1 MRTTIKL
8 DDEILIEAKAIAA
21 RTGRTFA
28 EVVEDAVRE
37 AFARRRAARAR
48 PTSDAPILPTFGVGG
63 LRPGVDLN
71 DSARLLDIMDGTDR

>member
-37 AFARRRAARAR
+37 AFARRRAVR
-48 PTSDAPILPTFGVGG
+48 PTSDAPVLPTFGAGG
-63 LRPGVDLN
+63 LRPGVDLD
-71 DSARLLDIMDGTDR
+71 DSVRLLDTMDGTDH

>member
-28 EVVEDAVRE
+28 EVVEDAMRE
-37 AFARRRAARAR
+37 AFARRRSAR
-48 PTSDAPILPTFGVGG
+48 PPADAPMLPAFGTGG
-63 LRPGVDLN
+63 LRPGVDVD
-71 DSARLLDIMDGTDR
+71 DSAGLIDIMDGTDR